1 MAKKTK
7 VKTIK
12 TGVERGNKVG
22 RAKTEKLDKRKA
34 GDVPKIPAAKVGR
47 AIKKAGRAIKG
58 ASRAKGG
65 ERSTRKLINVNP
77 AKRFRQFLKNYDEA
91 IARGD
96 LKPIKGI
103 EDLRKR
109 FAWNKDGSPD
119 LRQLRTNKKRS
130 EFNEAIRDFNR
141 TYRRWGKKAVAEMG
155 EEQREKTRRRIEKG
169 GETFRENE
177 EAHRKKI
184 EKEYGYDFKG
194 AAQSVLDIYQRTAD
208 LFGSDAY
215 SKLAEQFNLGS
226 DVPAILADMLPNA
239 TAEDIDNYINDFLNG
254 ADNLPKEARKL
265 ASEDEMKKALFQLT
279 EIHGTGNVSDV
290 LKFYL
295 QADSDEKKRL
305 LRMASYHSENKDKT
319 NKSFAQFY
327 EDFSNDKHI
336 DNDYEKTWGEYL

>member
-7 VKTIK
+7 VKAIK
-12 TGVERGNKVG
+12 TGVERGNRGG
-22 RAKTEKLDKRKA
+22 RAKTEKLDQRKA

-47 AIKKAGRAIKG
+47 AIKKAGRALKG
-58 ASRAKGG
+58 TSRAKRD
-65 ERSTRKLINVNP
+65 ERSTRKLIKVNP

-96 LKPIKGI
+96 LKPIKRI

-141 TYRRWGKKAVAEMG
+141 TYRRWGKKAVADLG

-169 GETFRENE
+169 GETFRGKE
-177 EAHRKKI
+177 EERRERI
-184 EKEYGYDFKG
+184 EKDYGYDFKG
-194 AAQSVLDIYQRTAD
+194 TAQSVLDIYQRTAD

-226 DVPAILADMLPNA
+226 DVPAILADMMPNA
-239 TAEDIDNYINDFLNG
+239 TAEDIENYINDFLNG
-254 ADNLPKEARKL
+254 AENLPKEARKL
-265 ASEDEMKKALFQLT
+265 ASEDEMKKALFHLSQL
-279 EIHGTGNVSDV
+279 HGTGNVSDV

-295 QADSDEKKRL
+295 QADGEEKLRL
-305 LRMASYHSENKDKT
+305 VRMAAYHARNKDKT
-319 NKSFAQFY
+319 NKTFAQFY
-327 EDFSNDKHI
+327 EDYSKDKHM
-336 DNDYEKTWGEYL
+336 DYYNEDTYGEYL

>member
-12 TGVERGNKVG
+12 TGVERGNKGG

-58 ASRAKGG
+58 TSRAKGG
-65 ERSTRKLINVNP
+65 ERSARKLINVNP

-96 LKPIKGI
+96 LKQIRRI

-119 LRQLRTNKKRS
+119 LRQLRTNKKRA

-169 GETFRENE
+169 GETFRGNE

-194 AAQSVLDIYQRTAD
+194 TAQSVLDIYQRTAD
-208 LFGSDAY
+208 LFGTDAY
-215 SKLAEQFNLGS
+215 AKLAEQYNLGS
-226 DVPAILADMLPNA
+226 DVPAILADMMPNA
-239 TAEDIDNYINDFLNG
+239 TAEDIGNYINDFLNG
-254 ADNLPKEARKL
+254 AENLPKEARKL
-265 ASEDEMKKALFQLT
+265 ASEDEMKKALFQLSQ
-279 EIHGTGNVSDV
+279 IHGTGNVADV

-295 QADSDEKKRL
+295 QADGEEKNRL
-305 LRMASYHSENKDKT
+305 LRMATYHSKNRDKT

-327 EDFSNDKHI
+327 EDFSKEDHT
-336 DNDYEKTWGEYL
+336 DYYNEKTWGEYL